1 MNAERHMTH
10 PTKRPRTIRVS
21 DQLWVAFQA
30 AADARDEIPFEE
42 IRKMIERYVK
52 KGAK

>member
-1 MNAERHMTH
+1 MTH

-21 DQLWVAFQA
+21 DQLWSAFQA
-30 AADARDEIPFEE
+30 TADARDEIPSEE

-52 KGAK
+52 KGTK